1 LYVNLVYGEQQVVNK
16 TQLIHGTPYALDKK
30 NIIQKKKSGK
40 KGPIYAKAHHCCGTH
55 RTILKHIALERGP
68 TSIAREKTQDQRR

>member
-30 NIIQKKKSGK
+30 NIIQKKSQTKEAQYTQK
-40 KGPIYAKAHHCCGTH
+40 PTIVVEPIALS
-55 RTILKHIALERGP
+55 LKHIALERGP